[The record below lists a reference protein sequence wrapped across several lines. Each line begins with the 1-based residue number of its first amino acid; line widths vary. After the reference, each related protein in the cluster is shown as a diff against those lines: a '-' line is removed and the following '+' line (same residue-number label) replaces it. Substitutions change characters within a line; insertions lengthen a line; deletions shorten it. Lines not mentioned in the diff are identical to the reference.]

1 MRHSPVFRCQWS
13 FGNHS
18 NMRLIIIC
26 AQSLIIVLI
35 VNVKTFKVHYI
46 SQNSLNRNEWFIWMV
61 IWFPQNCEA
70 AQLISKLI
78 IIRNVS
84 LALISILEWFLKDHM
99 TLKTLVMMLKTQLCI
114 TGINYIHIVKRY
126 FKFKSYF
133 TILLIYWINYWSN
146 KCSLGD
152 RQSESVQKH

>member
-1 MRHSPVFRCQWS
+1 
-13 FGNHS
+13 
-18 NMRLIIIC
+18 
-26 AQSLIIVLI
+26 
-35 VNVKTFKVHYI
+35 
-46 SQNSLNRNEWFIWMV
+46 
-61 IWFPQNCEA
+61 
-70 AQLISKLI
+70 
-78 IIRNVS
+78 
-84 LALISILEWFLKDHM
+84 M

-152 RQSESVQKH
+152 RQSESVQKHKKFTRSIVYIIFHLFTVFRL